1 MGVNKSK
8 PKGTSRLFEKKIE
21 DAITQAKK
29 NVQNS
34 QERIEKLKTRQ
45 RACAKRFRRSGANGG
60 RECNAEVA
68 RNRRD
73 RKRTH
78 QADSATQISFG

>member
-21 DAITQAKK
+21 DAIIQAKK

-34 QERIEKLKTRQ
+34 QERIEKLKTT
-45 RACAKRFRRSGANGG
+45 AESV
-60 RECNAEVA
+60 RETIQEI
-68 RNRRD
+68 R
-73 RKRTH
+73 RKRR
-78 QADSATQISFG
+78 A